1 MQRIVLAS
9 GNPGKVREL
18 RQLLKELELEILPQT
33 GLAVPEIEETGLS
46 FVENAL
52 LKARSAALHTGLP
65 AIADDSGLE
74 VDALQG
80 APGIYSSRYAGP
92 KTSDQENIRKLLHTL
107 RDIPDQQRT
116 ARFRCLLVYLRH
128 AADPC
133 PVICQ
138 GTWEGYILHEP
149 QGENGFGY
157 DPVFYIPALECS
169 SAQLEP
175 EVKNRISHRGKAL
188 LKLKEELSL
197 ITPC

>member
-1 MQRIVLAS
+1 MQRIVLAT
-9 GNPGKVREL
+9 GNPAKVREL
-18 RQLLKELELEILPQT
+18 GQLLKGLEMEILPQAEF
-33 GLAVPEIEETGLS
+33 AVPDIEETGLS

-52 LKARSAALHTGLP
+52 LKARNAALHTALP

-74 VDALQG
+74 VDTLQG
-80 APGIYSSRYAGP
+80 APGIYSSRYGGSEA
-92 KTSDQENIRKLLHTL
+92 TDRDNIEKLLHAL
-107 RDIPDQQRT
+107 KEVPEQQRT
-116 ARFRCLLVYLRH
+116 ARFRCLLVYMRH

-138 GTWEGYILHEP
+138 GTWEGYILREP
-149 QGENGFGY
+149 RGENGFGY

-188 LKLKEELSL
+188 LQLKKELSL
-197 ITPC
+197 M

>member
-1 MQRIVLAS
+1 VEDGDTYLA
-9 GNPGKVREL
+9 
-18 RQLLKELELEILPQT
+18 
-33 GLAVPEIEETGLS
+33 
-46 FVENAL
+46 NAQ
-52 LKARSAALHTGLP
+52 LKARAIAGHVDGWAL
-65 AIADDSGLE
+65 ADDSGLE

-80 APGIYSSRYAGP
+80 APGIYSARYAGP
-92 KTSDQENIRKLLHTL
+92 EATDQDNIRKLLHSL
-107 RDIPDQQRT
+107 QDIPEQQRT
-116 ARFRCLLVYLRH
+116 ARFRCLLVYMRH

-138 GTWEGYILHEP
+138 GSWEGYILSEP

-188 LKLKEELSL
+188 LLLKKELSL
-197 ITPC
+197 LKQDPC